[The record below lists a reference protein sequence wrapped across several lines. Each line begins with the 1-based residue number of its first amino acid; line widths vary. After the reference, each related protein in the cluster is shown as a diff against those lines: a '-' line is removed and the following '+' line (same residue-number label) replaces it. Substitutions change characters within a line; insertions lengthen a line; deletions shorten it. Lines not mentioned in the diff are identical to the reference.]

1 MTREFFNTVEFCK
14 EELQDLE
21 DNFYENVDEKSIGRK
36 VEELKG
42 ELEKILGRDL
52 TLNEVQKL
60 IGRVYIDSFIEIAS
74 LEMATRAYEEGED

>member
-52 TLNEVQKL
+52 ALNEVQKL

>member
-52 TLNEVQKL
+52 TFNEVQKL

-74 LEMATRAYEEGED
+74 LEMASRAYEEGED